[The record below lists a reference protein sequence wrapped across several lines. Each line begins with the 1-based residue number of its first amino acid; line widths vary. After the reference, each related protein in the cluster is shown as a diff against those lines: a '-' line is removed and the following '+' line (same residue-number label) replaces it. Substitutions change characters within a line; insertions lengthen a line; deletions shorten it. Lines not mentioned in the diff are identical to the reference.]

1 MLRTRGYRYEL
12 RVNNKERTQLTK
24 YADIARFAWN
34 WGLAARKQRY
44 QHQTGAARY
53 TDAMKQHKELNR
65 LKKTAYP
72 WMYEV
77 SKCVPQEAL
86 RDLDRAYQNFF
97 TNLHQRKQ
105 KQTSH
110 KIGFPTFKKK
120 GKSKDSFRLTG
131 VIRLF
136 PEVKQVQL
144 PRLGNL
150 RLKEKPNLPESAR
163 ILSATVSRLVDRW
176 YIALTVR
183 EEQPDPKPNDGP
195 LVALDKGLAVFAVL
209 SSGIVI
215 PTPKFLLRQ
224 ARKQHRL
231 SKAHSRKQNGSH
243 NKRKSA
249 LRLAR
254 FYRRITNQR
263 HNFLHQTSTY
273 LAKNH
278 SVIVTEDLHVKGL
291 MQNKKQSKYWADLS
305 HGMFQRLLTY
315 KASLYGSIVIAIDRW
330 FPSSKL
336 CSNCL
341 YFHRE
346 LTLSDRLFRC
356 PLCGVVLD
364 RDYNAALNIAN
375 YYYIHQH
382 LLFPVAESSAE
393 TLNACGEVVRPVFHQ
408 VLDRDYNAALNIAN
422 YYYIHQHLLFP

>member
-1 MLRTRGYRYEL
+1 MDGPRLLRTRGYRYEL
-12 RVNNKERTQLTK
+12 RINNKERTQLTK
-24 YADIARFAWN
+24 CAGIARFAWN
-34 WGLAARKQRY
+34 WGLAVRKQRY
-44 QHQTGAARY
+44 QTHTGAARY

-86 RDLDRAYQNFF
+86 RALDRAYRNFI
-97 TNLHQRKQ
+97 TNLQQRKQ
-105 KQTSH
+105 NHTRYKVGLP
-110 KIGFPTFKKK
+110 KFKKK

-136 PEVKQVQL
+136 PEEKRVQL
-144 PRLGNL
+144 PRLGKL
-150 RLKEKPNLPESAR
+150 RLKEKPTFPVSAR
-163 ILSATVSRLVDRW
+163 ILSATVSRLADRW
-176 YIALTVR
+176 YVALTVK
-183 EEQPDPKPNDGP
+183 EEQPDPEPNTGP
-195 LVALDKGLAVFAVL
+195 LVALDKGVAVFAAL
-209 SSGIVI
+209 SSGIPI
-215 PTPKFLLRQ
+215 PRPTFLLRQ
-224 ARKQHRL
+224 ARKQRRL
-231 SKAHSRKQNGSH
+231 SKAHSRKQTGSN

-278 SVIVTEDLHVKGL
+278 SVIVTEDLHIKGL

-305 HGMFQRLLTY
+305 HGTFQRLLTY
-315 KASLYGSIVIAIDRW
+315 KASLYGSHVITIDRW

-341 YFHRE
+341 YLHRD
-346 LTLSDRLFRC
+346 LTLSDRVFRC
-356 PLCGVVLD
+356 PLCGLVFD
-364 RDYNAALNIAN
+364 RDYNAAVNLAN
-375 YYYIHQH
+375 YYYIHH
-382 LLFPVAESSAE
+382 RLLFPVAESSAE
-393 TLNACGEVVRPVFHQ
+393 TLNACGEVVSPVFRQ
-408 VLDRDYNAALNIAN
+408 ARVNESGRTAPWMAYDTCS
-422 YYYIHQHLLFP
+422 

>member
-1 MLRTRGYRYEL
+1 MA
-12 RVNNKERTQLTK
+12 Q
-24 YADIARFAWN
+24 FAWN
-34 WGLAARKQRY
+34 WGLAARKQQY

-65 LKKTAYP
+65 LKKTVYP

-86 RDLDRAYQNFF
+86 RDLNRAYHNFF
-97 TNLHQRKQ
+97 TNLQQRKK

-110 KIGFPTFKKK
+110 KVGFPKFKKN

-136 PEVKQVQL
+136 SEVKQVQL
-144 PRLGNL
+144 PRLGKL
-150 RLKEKPNLPESAR
+150 RLKEKPNLPVFTR

-176 YIALTVR
+176 YVALTVR
-183 EEQPDPKPNDGP
+183 EEQSDLAPNDGP
-195 LVALDKGLAVFAVL
+195 LVALDKGLFVFVAL
-209 SSGIVI
+209 SSGIAI
-215 PTPKFLLRQ
+215 PKPKFLLRQ
-224 ARKQHRL
+224 ARKQRRL
-231 SKAHSRKQNGSH
+231 SKAHSRRQNGSN

-278 SVIVTEDLHVKGL
+278 SVIVTEDLHIKGL
-291 MQNKKQSKYWADLS
+291 MQNKKQSKYWTDLS
-305 HGMFQRLLTY
+305 HGTFQRLLTY
-315 KASLYGSIVIAIDRW
+315 KASLYGSKVITIDRW
-330 FPSSKL
+330 FPSSRV

-341 YFHRE
+341 YFQRD
-346 LTLSDRLFRC
+346 LPLSACVFRC
-356 PLCGVVLD
+356 P
-364 RDYNAALNIAN
+364 
-375 YYYIHQH
+375 
-382 LLFPVAESSAE
+382 
-393 TLNACGEVVRPVFHQ
+393 
-408 VLDRDYNAALNIAN
+408 
-422 YYYIHQHLLFP
+422 